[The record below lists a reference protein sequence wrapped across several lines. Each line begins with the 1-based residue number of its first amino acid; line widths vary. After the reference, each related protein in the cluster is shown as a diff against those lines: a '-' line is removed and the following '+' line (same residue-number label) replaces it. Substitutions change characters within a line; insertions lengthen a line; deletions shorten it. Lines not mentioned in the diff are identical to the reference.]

1 MTIDPTKPLVLPVD
15 VHLVRVVSLA
25 AEGRAQFSAELD
37 DYIITRARSR
47 FPSKVISKDFA
58 LLLKEFR
65 ECTTIARAIA
75 SYSRKQSANP
85 TATLES
91 AYPMLRNF
99 IRSGLLVNSDSGGA
113 TPGVAHLRPGDRFR
127 GLIITDEVQLFEDTQ
142 VYRARNEL
150 SEVVALKR
158 SSTKPTAGQHEL
170 FHTEISALN
179 EFGGSLS
186 PKLIDHGLHDGC
198 LYLVIEWVSG
208 RTAEVAAAELRQ
220 RGRWAALMSMGAR
233 IISSYEQ
240 LHQRGLLHG
249 DIHPRNILIDNA
261 DRIWL
266 IDFAHARWKLGQ
278 DAQLPSGRAGV
289 GTFVEPE
296 YAMAWLRSESLPPPT
311 PASEQYSLGAVL
323 FKIITGT
330 HYLPLAGEADLM
342 MHQIA
347 NQPPNLDSLQLR
359 DPTLVPVLRRALEK
373 DPRDRF
379 PDLSAFR
386 RAVESIDHNTAVSV
400 AASGRPVDKHAAH
413 RDGASCANELIEFYA
428 DLGPDDLPEPR
439 WSVTLGSAGV
449 AYFLYRTALA
459 SDDSKA
465 LALADVWSTRTIA
478 RARSESSFY
487 APSLGITASTVG
499 VSSFFHGPPGLWA
512 VHALVMQA
520 LGDLASFQSA
530 VENFMSS
537 ISASVDNLD
546 FIRGRPGILSAASTL
561 LPMVRQDL
569 AVSVQRDFTACGSR
583 LLNDI
588 WTEVDTL
595 AAVGSPSK
603 LFAYGIAH
611 GWSGVLY
618 ATLRW
623 CEASGATLPVTLR
636 ARLEQLADC
645 AEVTGD
651 GTYWEWRRTRDQIDC
666 GLVTPG
672 WCNGSAGLAFL
683 WTAAARAVGRPEYL
697 KLATEAA
704 SACRPHDSGLHD
716 LCCGTV
722 GQAYAC
728 LNVYRETMDLL
739 WLDKCKRL
747 AAVAVNGQSGP
758 TSSLYKG
765 SLGLNCLLLDLDTP
779 KSSRMPLFEDEGWLT
794 DHL

>member
-1 MTIDPTKPLVLPVD
+1 MLPAD
-15 VHLVRVVSLA
+15 VHLVRVVSLVS
-25 AEGRAQFSAELD
+25 EIRAQFSAELD
-37 DYIITRARSR
+37 DYVITRARSR

-65 ECTTIARAIA
+65 APTTIARVIA
-75 SYSRKQSANP
+75 AYSRKNGADP

-91 AYPMLRNF
+91 AYPVLHSF
-99 IRSGLLVNSDSGGA
+99 IRAGLLVNSDSSDA
-113 TPGVAHLRPGDRFR
+113 TPGAANLMPGDRFR
-127 GLIITDEVQLFEDTQ
+127 DLTITDEVQLFDDTQ

-150 SEVVALKR
+150 SEIVALKR
-158 SSTKPTAGQHEL
+158 SSTKPAAGQLEQ
-170 FHTEISALN
+170 FHTEIGALK
-179 EFGGSLS
+179 ELGGWLS
-186 PKLIDHGLHDGC
+186 PKLIAHGLQEGC
-198 LYLVIEWVSG
+198 LYLVTEWVSG

-220 RGRWAALMSMGAR
+220 RSQWAALMRMSAR

-249 DIHPRNILIDNA
+249 DIHPRNIIIDNA
-261 DRIWL
+261 DRVWL
-266 IDFAHARWKLGQ
+266 IDFAHARWDSGQ
-278 DAQLPSGRAGV
+278 DAKIASTRAGV

-311 PASEQYSLGAVL
+311 SASEQYSLAAVL

-330 HYLPLAGEADLM
+330 HYLSLAGEADLM
-342 MHQIA
+342 MRQIA
-347 NQPPNLDSLQLR
+347 NQPPTLDSLQLR
-359 DPTLVPVLRRALEK
+359 DPALVPVLRRALEK

-379 PDLSAFR
+379 PDLTAFR
-386 RAVESIDHNTAVSV
+386 RAVESINHNGAVGV
-400 AASGRPVDKHAAH
+400 AASGRAVGKHDVN
-413 RDGASCANELIEFYA
+413 RDSVGGVKELVEFYA
-428 DLGPDDLPEPR
+428 DLRPDELPEPR

-449 AYFLYRTALA
+449 AYSLYRTALA

-465 LALADVWSTRTIA
+465 LALADVWSTRNIA

-487 APSLGITASTVG
+487 APSLGITASTIG
-499 VSSFFHGPPGLWA
+499 DSSFFHGPPGLWA

-530 VENFMSS
+530 IENFVSS
-537 ISASVDNLD
+537 ISPSVDNLD
-546 FIRGRPGILSAASTL
+546 FIRGRPGILSAASIL
-561 LPMVRQDL
+561 LPMVRSDL
-569 AVSVQRDFTACGSR
+569 AISVQRDFTAFGSQ

-588 WTEVDTL
+588 WAELDTL

-603 LFAYGIAH
+603 LFSYGIAH
-611 GWSGVLY
+611 GWSGVLF

-623 CEASGATLPVTLR
+623 CEASGAPLPANLR
-636 ARLEQLADC
+636 ARLDQLADC
-645 AEVTGD
+645 AQVTAD
-651 GTYWEWRRTRDQIDC
+651 GTFWEWRRIRDQIDC
-666 GLVTPG
+666 GLVTSG

-683 WTAAARAVGRPEYL
+683 WTAAARIVGRPEYL
-697 KLATEAA
+697 KLATGAA
-704 SACRPHDSGLHD
+704 SACRPHESGLHD
-716 LCCGTV
+716 LCCGTL

-728 LNVYRETMDLL
+728 LNVYRETMDPL

-765 SLGLNCLLLDLDTP
+765 SLGLNCLLLDLDNP
-779 KSSRMPLFEDEGWLT
+779 ESSRMPLFEDEGWLAA
-794 DHL
+794 HL